1 MVKTPMRNT
10 LLLKI
15 AFTTLVAL
23 LVTVPVTVSA
33 GENPPDLER
42 ITQDLYFLASDNL
55 GGRLPGTLGFE
66 IAAEYIKNEFI
77 YTGLDPVDPD
87 GSYFQDFDI
96 TSGVS
101 LGSGNFLD
109 VTTPDGTFSY
119 SAGDDFLPLFFS
131 QNASIEGE
139 VIFAGYGI
147 TSEEYN
153 WDDYADLDVNG
164 KIVLCFRDEPGRDN
178 PDSQWAG
185 IQPTM
190 YSGLRWKT
198 YNAQNHG
205 AAGLI
210 LVTGPAYL
218 EEDEE
223 DEFIS
228 LDHTGG
234 FGESGIPVIQVSQEV
249 ASVVTGSL
257 GAPLSMFHGE
267 IERHGM
273 AFGALLENMNI
284 SLAVDLEREYIDT
297 RNVVGILPGSDP
309 VLKDEWVIVG
319 AHFDHIGLGFE
330 GRYYGE
336 IHNGADD
343 NASGTTGL
351 LELARLFA
359 SSPEPPKR
367 SILFIAFS
375 AEELGLLGSSAYL
388 DDPIVRIEN
397 TSAMV
402 NMDMIGRVSPDEEGV
417 MHCAIHGSGSA
428 PEWEEIISDTTPDGE
443 VEFRALSDPIGGG
456 DYLNFYLAEI
466 PVINFFSGIHEDY
479 NRPSDDADRINYEG
493 LRSVIAGVYDVVER
507 VANRDAKLTF
517 QEWEVQSGSISTD
530 VSSTG
535 TYSVYLGTIPD
546 FESTGDGFFI
556 VGVTPGSPAEAGGL
570 MGGDRIVRLGEYEI
584 TDLYSY
590 SYALGE
596 YDPGDTVDI
605 VVLRDGLEV
614 TVTVTFA
621 SREERE

>member
-1 MVKTPMRNT
+1 MRNT
-10 LLLKI
+10 VFTKVAL
-15 AFTTLVAL
+15 TTLLAL
-23 LVTVPVTVSA
+23 ILAVPVIVSA
-33 GENPPDLER
+33 GENDPDLER
-42 ITQDLYFLASDNL
+42 ITDDLYFLASDNL

-66 IAAEYIKNEFI
+66 IAAEYIKNEFK
-77 YTGLDPVDPD
+77 YSGLNPGTPD

-101 LGSGNFLD
+101 LAGANSLD
-109 VTTPDGTFSY
+109 ITTPDGTFSY

-205 AAGLI
+205 AIGLI

-223 DEFIS
+223 DEFIG

-249 ASVVTGSL
+249 AGVITGTL

-273 AFGALLENMNI
+273 AFGAPLENISI
-284 SLAVDLEREYIDT
+284 SLTVDLEREYTDT

-359 SSPEPPKR
+359 SSPETPKR

-375 AEELGLLGSSAYL
+375 AEELGVLGSSAYL
-388 DDPIVRIEN
+388 DNPIVPIED
-397 TSAMV
+397 TSAMI
-402 NMDMIGRVSPDEEGV
+402 NMDMIGRVSEDEDGI
-417 MHCAIHGSGSA
+417 MYCAIHGAGSA
-428 PEWEEIISDTTPDGE
+428 LEWNEIISCTTPDGE
-443 VEFRALSDPIGGG
+443 VEFRSLADPIGGG
-456 DYLNFYLAEI
+456 DYINFYLSDI
-466 PVINFFSGIHEDY
+466 PVLNFFSGVHEDY
-479 NRPSDDADRINYEG
+479 HRPSDDADEINYEG
-493 LRSVIAGVYDVVER
+493 LRSVIGGVYEVVEQ
-507 VANRDAKLTF
+507 VANWESMLTF

-535 TYSVYLGTIPD
+535 TYGVYLGTIPD
-546 FESTGDGFFI
+546 FESTVDGFFI
-556 VGVTPGSPAEAGGL
+556 VGVTPGSPADAGGL
-570 MGGDRIVRLGEYEI
+570 MGGDRIIRLGDFDV
-584 TDLYSY
+584 TDIYSY

-596 YDPGDTVDI
+596 FEPGDSVDI
-605 VVLRDGLEV
+605 IVLRDGIEITLN
-614 TVTVTFA
+614 VTFG

>member
-1 MVKTPMRNT
+1 MRNT

-15 AFTTLVAL
+15 AFTALLAL

-42 ITQDLYFLASDNL
+42 ITDDLYFLASDNL

-77 YTGLDPVDPD
+77 YTGLNPGTPD

-101 LGSGNFLD
+101 LAGGNFLD

-205 AAGLI
+205 AIGLI

-218 EEDEE
+218 EEGVD
-223 DEFIS
+223 DVFIG

-249 ASVVTGSL
+249 AGVITSTL

-273 AFGALLENMNI
+273 AFGAPLENINI
-284 SLAVDLEREYIDT
+284 SLAVDLEREYTET

-359 SSPEPPKR
+359 SSPEPPGR

-388 DDPIVRIEN
+388 DDPIVPIEN
-397 TSAMV
+397 TSAMI
-402 NMDMIGRVSPDEEGV
+402 NMDMIGRVGPDEEGV
-417 MHCAIHGSGSA
+417 MHCAIHGTGSA
-428 PEWEEIISDTTPDGE
+428 PEWEEIISDITPDGE

-456 DYLNFYLAEI
+456 DYLTFYLAEI
-466 PVINFFSGIHEDY
+466 PVINFFSGIHDDY

-493 LRSVIAGVYDVVER
+493 LRSVIGGVYDVVEQ

-517 QEWEVQSGSISTD
+517 QEWDVQSGSISTD

-535 TYSVYLGTIPD
+535 TYGVYLGTIPD
-546 FESTGDGFFI
+546 FESTVDGFFI

-570 MGGDRIVRLGEYEI
+570 MGGDRIIRLGDFDV
-584 TDLYSY
+584 TDIYSY

-596 YDPGDTVDI
+596 YEPGDTIGI
-605 VVLRDGLEV
+605 VVLRDGIEITLN
-614 TVTVTFA
+614 VTFG